1 MWEDAG
7 DRIRN
12 GKGWGQ
18 KEAPPLGCE
27 GGEIERS
34 GDGPSTEALT
44 GVHLLSL
51 QMM

>member
-1 MWEDAG
+1 MWEDAR
-7 DRIRN
+7 DSIWN

-44 GVHLLSL
+44 EVHLFSL